1 MLHIYHLQLFVGVLT
16 RFLSDNKIF
25 KLDLLF
31 LHSVSF
37 CERNKFRFISRK
49 NFRAED
55 QSAVIYLGIKNGS
68 FSEKLGAAQFHDN
81 SAE

>member
-31 LHSVSF
+31 LHCVSF
-37 CERNKFRFISRK
+37 CEDKKLRFICRK

-55 QSAVIYLGIKNGS
+55 KRAVIYLGIKNGN
-68 FSEKLGAAQFHDN
+68 FSEKLGAAQFRDN
-81 SAE
+81 PAE